1 VTAAP
6 TVAVIAT
13 GAMGAA
19 IGARLTDSGARV
31 ISLLDGRSEASRKRA
46 ADAGII
52 NATEAEV
59 AACDFVLSVVPPGEA
74 VALARRLLPALTA
87 AKRKPLYADCNAISP
102 QTMQEIV
109 DLLRPTGCD
118 VVDGGI
124 IGPPPKAGSN
134 ATRLYVSGPASER
147 LAQLRGYGLAVEV
160 MGGKTGSKTGDASAL
175 KMCYGAFN
183 KGVTALGAAV
193 ILAAEREGVA
203 AALNREWQL
212 SQAPLLGKLE
222 RGIPDM
228 FPKAYRWVAEFEE
241 VAAFVGPG
249 SERQMFDAIARLYE
263 RLAADVAGARTETAA
278 LGSFFRK
285 GESEPRR

>member
-1 VTAAP
+1 MTAAL
-6 TVAVIAT
+6 TVAAIAT

-19 IGARLTDSGARV
+19 IGARLTENGARV

-46 ADAGII
+46 ANAGIV
-52 NATEAEV
+52 NADEAEI
-59 AACDFVLSVVPPGEA
+59 ANADFVLSVVPPGEA
-74 VALARRLLPALTA
+74 VALARRLVPALTA
-87 AKRKPLYADCNAISP
+87 AKRKPVYADCNAINP

-124 IGPPPKAGSN
+124 IGPPPKAGSH

-147 LAQLRGYGLAVEV
+147 LAPLQSHGLAVEI
-160 MGGKTGSKTGDASAL
+160 MGGKTGDASAL

-263 RLAADVAGARTETAA
+263 RLAADVAGDRTETAA